1 MEYTRFSILS
11 PITATIR
18 RRLPRLY
25 SSHRADAEN
34 QSSGDL
40 QHGLIWGSDT
50 PPSEESVSPVKYETG
65 SGLRWNR
72 VVPAYN
78 LLRNAGY
85 EAQQPQADGRLA
97 RSLYINALMYLL
109 DALPSDL
116 TAEESAM
123 LQYRL
128 PDNVK
133 SSIVTSSQPYATQL
147 ETSMSPRAIPPARS
161 YLHRLLASIIVQ
173 IFLLA
178 RFLLPYFRLLLRQ
191 VYEYERSH
199 RITQRIV
206 MTTLDA
212 ADELGKK
219 SVDIG
224 SAVCRFNQGRVGVAV
239 ANLASW
245 WVEGIAGGIYE
256 GVGEGMMHMAQRSS
270 KDLQKSFN
278 SPAPLINII
287 DQLHLEFSSLRHAA
301 PLGVY
306 VSLAPGDPTLWSGV
320 IFVRSGPYAS
330 AILRFQIRFPDIY
343 PDLPP
348 LVTFAT
354 DLDERRPGQ
363 RDGR

>member
-1 MEYTRFSILS
+1 MEYTRYSILS

-25 SSHRADAEN
+25 SPHRADAEN

-40 QHGLIWGSDT
+40 QHGLASLSEPQLSFHGQSPELALSEAQRPSTGSDSLDSFASRSGGADT
-50 PPSEESVSPVKYETG
+50 PPSEEGISPAKYETE

-97 RSLYINALMYLL
+97 RSLYINALMFLL

-116 TAEESAM
+116 TPEETVM

-133 SSIVTSSQPYATQL
+133 SSIVTSSQPYATEL
-147 ETSMSPRAIPPARS
+147 EARMSLKTIPPTRS
-161 YLHRLLASIIVQ
+161 YLHRLLASMIVQ

-191 VYEYERSH
+191 AYEYERSH

-206 MTTLDA
+206 TTTLDA
-212 ADELGKK
+212 ADGLGKK

-256 GVGEGMMHMAQRSS
+256 GVGEGMMHM
-270 KDLQKSFN
+270 
-278 SPAPLINII
+278 
-287 DQLHLEFSSLRHAA
+287 
-301 PLGVY
+301 G
-306 VSLAPGDPTLWSGV
+306 
-320 IFVRSGPYAS
+320 
-330 AILRFQIRFPDIY
+330 ILRQGLELDRLALQID
-343 PDLPP
+343 
-348 LVTFAT
+348 
-354 DLDERRPGQ
+354 RR
-363 RDGR
+363 

>member
-1 MEYTRFSILS
+1 
-11 PITATIR
+11 
-18 RRLPRLY
+18 
-25 SSHRADAEN
+25 
-34 QSSGDL
+34 
-40 QHGLIWGSDT
+40 
-50 PPSEESVSPVKYETG
+50 
-65 SGLRWNR
+65 
-72 VVPAYN
+72 
-78 LLRNAGY
+78 
-85 EAQQPQADGRLA
+85 
-97 RSLYINALMYLL
+97 MYLL

-147 ETSMSPRAIPPARS
+147 EASMSPRAIPPARS

-191 VYEYERSH
+191 AYEYERSH

-256 GVGEGMMHMAQRSS
+256 GVGEGMMHM
-270 KDLQKSFN
+270 
-278 SPAPLINII
+278 
-287 DQLHLEFSSLRHAA
+287 
-301 PLGVY
+301 G
-306 VSLAPGDPTLWSGV
+306 
-320 IFVRSGPYAS
+320 
-330 AILRFQIRFPDIY
+330 ILRQGLELDRLALQI
-343 PDLPP
+343 
-348 LVTFAT
+348 
-354 DLDERRPGQ
+354 
-363 RDGR
+363 DGR